1 MLLCV
6 AGFLVAACATGGAG
20 PSTAIAHAASA
31 RDTSALVPAGYGS
44 LRQDDVAL
52 HLQRFSLQLRLIPL
66 DESVIRL
73 LSPDSYRALRSLRES
88 HRAAIEAVARRA
100 TGNPV
105 VWYVTF
111 FSTEP
116 GETRFSPMELGITNV
131 GRDFRPLDVVPL
143 TPGFGEQRLRQRE
156 SQSALVLFDPQLDVN
171 QPLAASYETATTGSD
186 WDATLARLERER
198 TLVRSRAASA
208 RH

>member
-1 MLLCV
+1 
-6 AGFLVAACATGGAG
+6 
-20 PSTAIAHAASA
+20 
-31 RDTSALVPAGYGS
+31 VPAGYGS
-44 LRQDDVAL
+44 LKQDDVAL

-88 HRAAIEAVARRA
+88 HRAAIDAVARRGA
-100 TGNPV
+100 ADPA

-116 GETRFSPMELGITNV
+116 GETRFSPMELAITNV
-131 GRDFRPLDVVPL
+131 GRDFRPLDVIPL

-156 SQSALVLFDPQLDVN
+156 SQSALVLFDPQLDPN
-171 QPLAASYETATTGSD
+171 QPLTANYETATTGTD
-186 WDATLARLERER
+186 WDQTLSLLERER
-198 TLVRSRAASA
+198 SLVRARAAGGRS
-208 RH
+208 RDR